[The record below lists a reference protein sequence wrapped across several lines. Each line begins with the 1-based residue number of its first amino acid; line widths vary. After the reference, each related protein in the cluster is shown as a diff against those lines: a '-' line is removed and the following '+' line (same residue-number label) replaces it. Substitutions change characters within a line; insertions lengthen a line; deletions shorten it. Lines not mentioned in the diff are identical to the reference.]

1 MDAAELKTKVDVIKN
16 VKRDLGLQVRDVVK
30 DEVSEIIE
38 INQRSSNIAV
48 KRGEELDDGNE
59 KKQRQTSGY
68 QYCI

>member
-1 MDAAELKTKVDVIKN
+1 M
-16 VKRDLGLQVRDVVK
+16 VK

-59 KKQRQTSGY
+59 KNRDKLQDISTAFE
-68 QYCI
+68 YCKCRKY